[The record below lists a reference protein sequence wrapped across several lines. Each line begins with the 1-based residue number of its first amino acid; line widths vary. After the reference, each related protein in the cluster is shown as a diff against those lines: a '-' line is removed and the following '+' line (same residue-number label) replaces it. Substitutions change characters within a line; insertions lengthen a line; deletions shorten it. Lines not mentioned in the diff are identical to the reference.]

1 MCSHWGGILKYCV
14 LIIDGAAGRPLAE
27 WGGKTSLELAHT
39 PNLDAMAQEG
49 TVGLVRTVPAG
60 MEPSSTCAC
69 MSLLG
74 YDPRQYHLGGAA
86 IEARSMGVNIDE
98 GEVVFRCSLVAVRDG
113 RMWDHSAGHISSS
126 EARELISALEKGLGG
141 GGVHFYPGVSYR
153 HICKLKGQED
163 TMEAACTP
171 PHDIPDRPV
180 REFLPKGP
188 GSGLLRDLMQ
198 RSEAVLRDHPVNV
211 KRRSQGRL
219 PATMIW
225 LFWGSRRAPDIPA
238 FRQVYGL
245 SAAVTSG
252 VDVIR
257 GMARVM
263 GMGVLDIVGVSDGP
277 DSDLG
282 AQGAGALAALGEYD
296 LVVVHIEAPDE
307 AGHAGSIDDKV
318 AAIQRVDGEMAAQLR
333 SWRGEPLRVLVMP
346 DHPTPIEVRTHT
358 PDPVPFV
365 LWGQGFSAN
374 GGGRLTE
381 PEAEKTGLFLD
392 PGYNIMGRLIEI

>member
-1 MCSHWGGILKYCV
+1 LKYCV

-27 WGGKTSLELAHT
+27 RGGKTSLELAHT

-49 TVGLVRTVPAG
+49 TVGIVRTVPAG

-74 YDPRQYHLGGAA
+74 YDPRQYHLGRAA

-98 GEVVFRCSLVAVRDG
+98 GEVAFRCNLVAVRDG
-113 RMWDHSAGHISSS
+113 RMWDYSAGHISSS
-126 EARELISALEKGLGG
+126 EARELISALEKGLGS

-163 TMEAACTP
+163 TLEAACTP

-188 GSGLLRDLMQ
+188 GSGLLQDLMQ

-211 KRRSQGRL
+211 KRRSQGEL

-225 LFWGSRRAPDIPA
+225 LFWGSRMAPDIPA

-257 GMARVM
+257 GMAQMM
-263 GMGVLDIVGVSDGP
+263 GMGVLDIAGVTDGL
-277 DSDLG
+277 DTDF
-282 AQGAGALAALGEYD
+282 ATQGAGALAALGEYD

-307 AGHAGSIDDKV
+307 AGHAGFIDDKV
-318 AAIQRVDGEMAAQLR
+318 AAIQRVDGEVAAQLR

-346 DHPTPIEVRTHT
+346 DHPTPLEVRTHT

-374 GGGRLTE
+374 GAGRLTE

-392 PGYNIMGRLIEI
+392 PGYNIMSRLIEI

>member
-1 MCSHWGGILKYCV
+1 MKYCV
-14 LIIDGAAGRPLAE
+14 LIIDGAADRPLAE
-27 WGGKTSLELAHT
+27 RGGKTSLELAYT

-74 YDPRQYHLGGAA
+74 YDPRQYHLGRAA
-86 IEARSMGVNIDE
+86 IEARSMGVNIE
-98 GEVVFRCSLVAVRDG
+98 ESEVVFRCNLVAVRDG
-113 RMWDHSAGHISSS
+113 MMWDYSAGHISSS
-126 EARELISALEKGLGG
+126 EARELISALEEGLGG
-141 GGVHFYPGVSYR
+141 GGVRFYPGVSYR
-153 HICKLKGQED
+153 HICKLKGQEG
-163 TMEAACTP
+163 TLEAACTP

-198 RSEAVLRDHPVNV
+198 RSEVVLRDHPVNV

-245 SAAVTSG
+245 SAAATSG

-257 GMARVM
+257 GMAQMM
-263 GMGVLDIVGVSDGP
+263 GMGVLDIAGVTDGL
-277 DSDLG
+277 DSDF
-282 AQGAGALAALGEYD
+282 ATQGAGALAALGEYD

-318 AAIQRVDGEMAAQLR
+318 AAIQRVDGEVAAQLC

-346 DHPTPIEVRTHT
+346 DHPTPLEVRTHT

-374 GGGRLTE
+374 GAGRLTE
-381 PEAEKTGLFLD
+381 PEAEKMGLFID
-392 PGYNIMGRLIEI
+392 PGYNIMSRLIEI

>member
-1 MCSHWGGILKYCV
+1 LKYCV

-27 WGGKTSLELAHT
+27 RGGKTSLELANT

-49 TVGLVRTVPAG
+49 AVGLVRTVPAG

-74 YDPRQYHLGGAA
+74 YDPRQYHLGRAA

-113 RMWDHSAGHISSS
+113 RMLDHSAGHISSS
-126 EARELISALEKGLGG
+126 EAGELISALEKGLGG

-163 TMEAACTP
+163 TLEAACTP
-171 PHDIPDRPV
+171 AHDIPDRPV
-180 REFLPKGP
+180 RDFLPKGP

-245 SAAVTSG
+245 SAAATSG

-263 GMGVLDIVGVSDGP
+263 GMGVLDIAGVSDGP

-318 AAIQRVDGEMAAQLR
+318 AAIQRVDGEMVAQLR

-381 PEAEKTGLFLD
+381 SEAEKTGLFID
-392 PGYNIMGRLIEI
+392 PGYNIMSRLIEI

>member
-1 MCSHWGGILKYCV
+1 MKYCV

-27 WGGKTSLELAHT
+27 RGGKTSLELANT
-39 PNLDAMAQEG
+39 PNLDAMVQEG
-49 TVGLVRTVPAG
+49 AVGLVRTVPAG

-74 YDPRQYHLGGAA
+74 YDPRQYHLGRAA

-113 RMWDHSAGHISSS
+113 RMLDHSAGHISSS

-163 TMEAACTP
+163 TLEAACTP
-171 PHDIPDRPV
+171 AHDIPDRPV

-211 KRRSQGRL
+211 KRRSQGEL

-245 SAAVTSG
+245 SAAATSG

-257 GMARVM
+257 GMAQVM
-263 GMGVLDIVGVSDGP
+263 GMGVLDIAGVSDGP

-282 AQGAGALAALGEYD
+282 AQGAGALAALDEYD

-381 PEAEKTGLFLD
+381 PEAEKTGLFID
-392 PGYNIMGRLIEI
+392 PGYNIMSRLIEI